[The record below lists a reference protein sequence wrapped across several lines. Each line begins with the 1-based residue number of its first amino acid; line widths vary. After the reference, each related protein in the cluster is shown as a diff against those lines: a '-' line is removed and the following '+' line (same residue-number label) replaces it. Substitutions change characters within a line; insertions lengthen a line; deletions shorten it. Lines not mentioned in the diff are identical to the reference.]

1 MHVPRPGI
9 LCRAAGKAGV
19 SEHAVL
25 PLKGSHDCSAAC
37 IKRHRARSNG
47 GPDSFTLKQ
56 TTPLLSRH
64 ISAAAGAAA
73 VRGQSRNSAQQRLI
87 ESHQT
92 THSRV
97 RFSFQSLPFLSQGSL
112 TSGSTRHAI
121 RQLNSRGISHPA
133 PRIAHHPPLSP
144 PSFLCCSCRCSSSAD
159 KQQPPPPTPPPPTT
173 TLEITVRLLNRH
185 SEVTR
190 APDGANPA
198 IAFPRWCSSTPA
210 PSETYSSPEA
220 KGPHHDTST
229 RTLPPTR
236 LFVTPAY
243 TDHCLPGPLEHQHL
257 PVVAL
262 RASPNQPPPPR
273 CHHLHTGS
281 NTGPSLGHYPVRL
294 TLASACIRAT
304 AAPRLPH
311 PHRAVYI

>member
-1 MHVPRPGI
+1 MHVQRPGI

-112 TSGSTRHAI
+112 ISGSTRHAI
-121 RQLNSRGISHPA
+121 RQLNSRGISHLASRTAHRPSPA
-133 PRIAHHPPLSP
+133 SVAAVLSLLLLPLLVIGGQAAATASHPT
-144 PSFLCCSCRCSSSAD
+144 SAD
-159 KQQPPPPTPPPPTT
+159 H
-173 TLEITVRLLNRH
+173 H
-185 SEVTR
+185 SRDYSASSQSTSGGHTR
-190 APDGANPA
+190 AGQCQSSNRIPEVVFFNT
-198 IAFPRWCSSTPA
+198 CS
-210 PSETYSSPEA
+210 
-220 KGPHHDTST
+220 
-229 RTLPPTR
+229 
-236 LFVTPAY
+236 
-243 TDHCLPGPLEHQHL
+243 
-257 PVVAL
+257 
-262 RASPNQPPPPR
+262 
-273 CHHLHTGS
+273 
-281 NTGPSLGHYPVRL
+281 
-294 TLASACIRAT
+294 I
-304 AAPRLPH
+304 
-311 PHRAVYI
+311 

>member
-1 MHVPRPGI
+1 MYSAPGL

-64 ISAAAGAAA
+64 ISAAAAVAA
-73 VRGQSRNSAQQRLI
+73 VRGQSRNSAQRRLI
-87 ESHQT
+87 ESHQNNAFARPFLI
-92 THSRV
+92 SIP
-97 RFSFQSLPFLSQGSL
+97 SLSLPGL
-112 TSGSTRHAI
+112 TDLGLDTAHAV
-121 RQLNSRGISHPA
+121 RQLNSRHLAS
-133 PRIAHHPPLSP
+133 RIPHRASASVAAVLSL
-144 PSFLCCSCRCSSSAD
+144 SLCCCRQASSHRL
-159 KQQPPPPTPPPPTT
+159 PTPPPPTT
-173 TLEITVRLLNRH
+173 TLEITVRLFNRH

-190 APDGANPA
+190 APESANPA

-210 PSETYSSPEA
+210 PSETYSSPPKA
-220 KGPHHDTST
+220 RGPHHDTST
-229 RTLPPTR
+229 RSLLATR

-243 TDHCLPGPLEHQHL
+243 TDFHCLPGPLEHL
-257 PVVAL
+257 PVAAL
-262 RASPNQPPPPR
+262 RASPNPKIPLPLR
-273 CHHLHTGS
+273 CHHLHTSS

-304 AAPRLPH
+304 AALRIPH